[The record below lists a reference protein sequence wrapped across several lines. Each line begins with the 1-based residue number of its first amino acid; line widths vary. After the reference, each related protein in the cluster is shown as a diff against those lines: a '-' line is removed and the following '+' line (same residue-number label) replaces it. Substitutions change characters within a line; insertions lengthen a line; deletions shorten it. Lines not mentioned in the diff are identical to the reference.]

1 MLALFGVAVG
11 NMVLCAALAWG
22 PLDRSGSLYLARH
35 IDPLYVRGVFA
46 FALGAFT
53 SYLATRIAPF
63 ESRFPAWVSAT
74 SGVLG
79 LTVGLFIGAVEP
91 LRFSRYRLSVVAA
104 YAIAHLIGVYVTA
117 PMFRAG
123 KERD

>member
-1 MLALFGVAVG
+1 MLALLGVALG

-35 IDPLYVRGVFA
+35 IDPLYARGTFA

-63 ESRFPAWVSAT
+63 ESRFPAWVSAM

-91 LRFSRYRLSVVAA
+91 FRFSRYRLSIVAA
-104 YAIAHLIGVYVTA
+104 YAIAHLIGILVTA
-117 PMFRAG
+117 PAIRVG
-123 KERD
+123 KGSD